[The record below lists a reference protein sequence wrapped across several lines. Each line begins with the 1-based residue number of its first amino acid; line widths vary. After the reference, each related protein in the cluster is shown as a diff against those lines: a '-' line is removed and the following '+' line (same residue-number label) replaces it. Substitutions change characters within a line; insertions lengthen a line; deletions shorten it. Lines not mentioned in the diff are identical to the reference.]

1 MSIFSMVFASM
12 HLSHALN
19 RGVHH
24 LGRSATF
31 WAVSSPSQ
39 APTCALSASLT
50 FMGSL
55 AAAIARRPA
64 RFSAII
70 AHWRVV
76 PAGRRAQHA
85 ARPSTW
91 QSPALAVVGSATG
104 TSWRPCASL
113 IASRTPPA
121 SKSRATAKIFRWR
134 RGMHAEIASF
144 RSLTGGKRRIG
155 TALPQR
161 GVCAMFGEAG
171 SVHDGVCGSD
181 RSAADLAACQALA
194 KMAKS
199 EIK

>member
-50 FMGSL
+50 FMGIL

-121 SKSRATAKIFRWR
+121 YGENFLLAWWNARRNRVLQVADGWKAAHRDCAAT
-134 RGMHAEIASF
+134 
-144 RSLTGGKRRIG
+144 KRRLRHVWG
-155 TALPQR
+155 GRKRP
-161 GVCAMFGEAG
+161 
-171 SVHDGVCGSD
+171 
-181 RSAADLAACQALA
+181 
-194 KMAKS
+194 
-199 EIK
+199 

>member
-31 WAVSSPSQ
+31 WAVSTPFQ
-39 APTCALSASLT
+39 APTCVLSASLT
-50 FMGSL
+50 FMGIL

-85 ARPSTW
+85 ARPVYMAIARIGGRW
-91 QSPALAVVGSATG
+91 QRHGNVMAPMRIADCLQDTARLQEPCHGENFPLAWWNARRNRVLQVADGWKAAHRDCAAT
-104 TSWRPCASL
+104 
-113 IASRTPPA
+113 
-121 SKSRATAKIFRWR
+121 
-134 RGMHAEIASF
+134 
-144 RSLTGGKRRIG
+144 KRRLRHVWG
-155 TALPQR
+155 GRKRP
-161 GVCAMFGEAG
+161 
-171 SVHDGVCGSD
+171 
-181 RSAADLAACQALA
+181 
-194 KMAKS
+194 
-199 EIK
+199 

>member
-31 WAVSSPSQ
+31 WAVSTPSQ
-39 APTCALSASLT
+39 APTCVLFASLT
-50 FMGSL
+50 FMGIL
-55 AAAIARRPA
+55 AVAIARRPA

-85 ARPSTW
+85 ARPSAR
-91 QSPALAVVGSATG
+91 QAPAMAVVSSATG

-121 SKSRATAKIFRWR
+121 SKSRAMAKFSRWR
-134 RGMHAEIASF
+134 GGIHAEIASF
-144 RSLTGGKRRIG
+144 RSLTGGKRCSG
-155 TALPQR
+155 TALLQG

-171 SVHDGVCGSD
+171 K
-181 RSAADLAACQALA
+181 RP
-194 KMAKS
+194 
-199 EIK
+199 

>member
-1 MSIFSMVFASM
+1 M

-50 FMGSL
+50 FIGIL

-85 ARPSTW
+85 ARPVYM
-91 QSPALAVVGSATG
+91 AIARIGGRCSATG
-104 TSWRPCASL
+104 TSWYPCASL

-121 SKSRATAKIFRWR
+121 YGENFLLAWWNARRNRVLQVADGWKAAHRDCAAT
-134 RGMHAEIASF
+134 
-144 RSLTGGKRRIG
+144 KRRLRHVWG
-155 TALPQR
+155 GRKRP
-161 GVCAMFGEAG
+161 
-171 SVHDGVCGSD
+171 
-181 RSAADLAACQALA
+181 
-194 KMAKS
+194 
-199 EIK
+199 

>member
-50 FMGSL
+50 FMGIL

-76 PAGRRAQHA
+76 PAGRWAQHA
-85 ARPSTW
+85 ARPVYMAIARIGGRW
-91 QSPALAVVGSATG
+91 QRHGNVMAPMRIVHL
-104 TSWRPCASL
+104 L
-113 IASRTPPA
+113 RTPPA
-121 SKSRATAKIFRWR
+121 SKSRAAAKKFRWR
-134 RGMHAEIASF
+134 GGIHAEIASV
-144 RSLTGGKRRIG
+144 RSLTGGKRRSG
-155 TALPQR
+155 TALLRR
-161 GVCAMFGEAG
+161 GVCAMFEEARK
-171 SVHDGVCGSD
+171 CP
-181 RSAADLAACQALA
+181 
-194 KMAKS
+194 
-199 EIK
+199 

>member
-31 WAVSSPSQ
+31 WAVSTPSQ
-39 APTCALSASLT
+39 ASTCVLSAALT
-50 FMGSL
+50 FL
-55 AAAIARRPA
+55 AFLQLRSHGRPA

-70 AHWRVV
+70 AQWRMI
-76 PAGRRAQHA
+76 PAGRRPQHA
-85 ARPSTW
+85 ARPSAR
-91 QSPALAVVGSATG
+91 QAPAMAVVSSATG

-121 SKSRATAKIFRWR
+121 SKSRATAKISRWR
-134 RGMHAEIASF
+134 GGMHAEIASF

-155 TALPQR
+155 TALLQR
-161 GVCAMFGEAG
+161 GVCAMFGEAEK
-171 SVHDGVCGSD
+171 
-181 RSAADLAACQALA
+181 RP
-194 KMAKS
+194 
-199 EIK
+199 